1 MKAAVLPPFVGRA
14 ALTVCLGMAALLP
27 AVAQVTHAPAP
38 ALDAAWTA
46 RVEQLAT
53 QAARAAFGSNPQV
66 RVEVVAGQLDPRLK
80 LAPCRRVDVYLPPN
94 QRVWGRSRVGLR
106 CLEGAVAWNVFLPL
120 TVKVFAPAL
129 VASQALAAG
138 TVLQAEHL
146 QPAEVDWAA
155 AESPVVALPA
165 AALGRTLAHGLAA
178 GAALRDV
185 DLRKRQWF
193 AVGDTVRVL
202 AVGKGFTVAGEGV
215 ALTPGLEGQP
225 ARVRTEGGRLVTGV
239 AAGERRLE
247 VIL

>member
-1 MKAAVLPPFVGRA
+1 M
-14 ALTVCLGMAALLP
+14 
-27 AVAQVTHAPAP
+27 
-38 ALDAAWTA
+38 
-46 RVEQLAT
+46 
-53 QAARAAFGSNPQV
+53 
-66 RVEVVAGQLDPRLK
+66 VAGQLDPRLK
-80 LAPCRRVDVYLPPN
+80 LAPCQRVDVYLPPN

-106 CLEGAVAWNVFLPL
+106 CLEGAVAWNVYLPL
-120 TVKVFAPAL
+120 NIKVFAPAL

-178 GAALRDV
+178 GAALREA

-239 AAGERRLE
+239 AAGERRVE
-247 VIL
+247 VTL

>member
-1 MKAAVLPPFVGRA
+1 MKAAALPTAVRRA
-14 ALTVCLGMAALLP
+14 TLALALGLAPLLP
-27 AVAQVTHAPAP
+27 AVAQVTPGPAT

-53 QAARAAFGSNPQV
+53 QAARAAFGANPQV

-80 LAPCRRVDVYLPPN
+80 LAPCQRVDIYLPVN
-94 QRVWGRSRVGLR
+94 QRAWGRSRVGLR
-106 CLEGAVAWNVFLPL
+106 CLEGAVAWNVYLPL

-146 QPAEVDWAA
+146 RPAEVDWAA

-165 AALGRTLAHGLAA
+165 SALGRTLAHGLAA
-178 GAALRDV
+178 GAALRDA

-202 AVGKGFTVAGEGV
+202 AVGRGFTVAGEGV

-239 AAGERRLE
+239 AAGERRVE

>member
-1 MKAAVLPPFVGRA
+1 MKAALCLSAGLA
-14 ALTVCLGMAALLP
+14 ALSPAA
-27 AVAQVTHAPAP
+27 AQVVPATPP
-38 ALDAAWTA
+38 AFDAAWTA

-53 QAARAAFGSNPQV
+53 QAARAALGAHPQV
-66 RVEVVAGQLDPRLK
+66 RVEVVAGALDPRLK
-80 LAPCRRVDVYLPPN
+80 LAPCQRVDVYLPVG

-106 CLEGAVAWNVFLPL
+106 CLEGAVAWNVYLPL
-120 TVKVFAPAL
+120 TVKVFAPSL
-129 VASQALAAG
+129 VATQALAAG

-146 QPAEVDWAA
+146 QAAEVDWAA
-155 AESPVVALPA
+155 AESPVVATA
-165 AALGRTLAHGLAA
+165 ASALGRTLAHGLAA
-178 GAALRDV
+178 GAALRDA

-193 AVGDTVRVL
+193 AVGDAVRVL